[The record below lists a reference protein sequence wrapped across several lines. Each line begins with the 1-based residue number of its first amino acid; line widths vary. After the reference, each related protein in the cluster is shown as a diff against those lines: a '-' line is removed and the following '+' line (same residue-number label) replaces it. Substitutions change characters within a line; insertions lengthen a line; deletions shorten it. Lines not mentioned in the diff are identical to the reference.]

1 MSGDISKQ
9 DLYESVKTIIETE
22 HKHILLN
29 QHKLYTLFS
38 IAFQSILFLSTK
50 DPGAYIIRIEDA
62 KLADK
67 FARKAKDPSTR
78 KFIQSL
84 LMPRKFKFQKSMFYL
99 DFFNFQSWNL
109 TAEIPPEKLKGAIIV
124 KDSAEKPP
132 MNPMLEQAMEEE
144 DALMGIPEMPKD
156 YHLTTLLGACPKTI
170 TIAYETEFDEMV
182 PVQFPFIKKEI
193 TKTVSGV
200 TLGKDFD
207 WDNIED

>member
-9 DLYESVKTIIETE
+9 DLYESVKAIIETE
-22 HKHILLN
+22 HNHILLN

-38 IAFQSILFLSTK
+38 IAFQAILYQSTK
-50 DPGAYIIRIEDA
+50 EPGAYIIRIEDA

-99 DFFNFQSWNL
+99 DFFNFQSWNF

-124 KDSAEKPP
+124 KDSAEKP
-132 MNPMLEQAMEEE
+132 MNPMLEEMMAEEE
-144 DALMGIPEMPKD
+144 AEMGIPEMPKD
-156 YHLTTLLGACPKTI
+156 YHLTTLLEASPKTI
-170 TIAYETEFDEMV
+170 TIAYETDFDIMT
-182 PVQFPFIKKEI
+182 PIQFPFIKKEI

-207 WDNIED
+207 WDNID